1 MTQPT
6 EGDIWKMCDTE
17 AGSISLSC
25 VSGQRCLA
33 RLRRSRGRARMTYW
47 DLLLRQDDSTIL
59 ASDAYGHDV
68 GGGDGLEGIF
78 YSNHNASAP
87 V

>member
-1 MTQPT
+1 
-6 EGDIWKMCDTE
+6 
-17 AGSISLSC
+17 
-25 VSGQRCLA
+25 
-33 RLRRSRGRARMTYW
+33 MTYW

-78 YSNHNASAP
+78 YGSHNTSAP
-87 V
+87 CDNIKPPVFRAGLRASPFVHVGRLGRRGEKRMRRMFIPT